1 MLNYQN
7 PDQAIPVGTIEQN
20 KWHVGQSNFIF
31 DEMGKPVF
39 NDKDAQY
46 MLKNDVLVA
55 TVSIEMAF
63 DYPSDK
69 SDESIEEHLE
79 NNKLPSTYKEDSMEI
94 LSIDKT
100 NDGKHAKIKI
110 ELEFAY
116 DFDSSTMLDIEQD
129 EFIAMRVENEELPSG
144 YVEDSFDFSDE
155 DVKLVQYVNSP
166 SQSRY
171 PNTYTWTYTDKD
183 ADGNMTMTDVH
194 SQDFNLED
202 ANKRLSD
209 GDADGSITY
218 KHSPSKEEFEKY
230 NHGYVLTAIDGSN
243 SEIILSSINMAI
255 DKNYNA
261 TRLDIIDGSMKPINI
276 ADLSKEVISNL
287 SSVDKSSLK
296 GIVKNYER
304 EITINWLQAN
314 QASIDD
320 LQYEFHSLLD
330 DDESFNEQYGSDNKK
345 ELSTN
350 FLEWVFEQ
358 HMNAE
363 AIHNTANPKI

>member
-7 PDQAIPVGTIEQN
+7 PDQAIPTGTIEQN
-20 KWHVGQSNFIF
+20 NWHVGQSNFVF
-31 DEMGKPVF
+31 NEMDKPVF
-39 NDKDAQY
+39 NDNGAQY

-69 SDESIEEHLE
+69 SNESIMEHLE
-79 NNKLPSTYKEDSMEI
+79 NNKLPSTYKEDSMEL

-100 NDGKHAKIKI
+100 NDDKHVKIKI

-116 DFDSSTMLDIEQD
+116 DFDSNTLPDVDQD
-129 EFIAMRVENEELPSG
+129 EFIAMRVQNEDLPSG
-144 YVEDSFDFSDE
+144 YVENSFDFSDE
-155 DVKLVQYVNSP
+155 DIKLVQYVNSQ
-166 SQSRY
+166 SQSNY

-194 SQDFNLED
+194 TQDFNLED

-218 KHSPSKEEFEKY
+218 KYAPSKEEFEKY
-230 NHGYVLTAIDGSN
+230 NHGYVLTAIDGSD

-261 TRLDIIDGSMKPINI
+261 TRLDIINGSMPVTNI
-276 ADLSKEVISNL
+276 VDLSDEILNML
-287 SSVDKSSLK
+287 SEQDKKAMQSLIGK
-296 GIVKNYER
+296 YEND
-304 EITINWLQAN
+304 ITIGWLQAN
-314 QASIDD
+314 QSSVDD
-320 LQYEFHSLLD
+320 MLLEFHSLID
-330 DDESFNEQYGSDNKK
+330 DDNGFNYSKD
-345 ELSTN
+345 N
-350 FLEWVFEQ
+350 FLDWVFDEYMSQ
-358 HMNAE
+358 GPSTSSK
-363 AIHNTANPKI
+363 NTI